1 MTKSVEEHTGKNAA
15 LETKKPEVHGQYR
28 STGQPHRIQCA
39 TTDENQ
45 SVEMDLDY
53 CLGHLSVI
61 VGALL
66 FSQGSQST
74 ATLIPCNLHLHSKF
88 SHSGWPVL
96 Q

>member
-1 MTKSVEEHTGKNAA
+1 M
-15 LETKKPEVHGQYR
+15 LETQQLEVHGHCR
-28 STGQPHRIQCA
+28 SAGQPHCIQCA
-39 TTDENQ
+39 VTDENQ
-45 SVEMDLDY
+45 SVEMDLGY
-53 CLGHLSVI
+53 CLGQLSVI

-74 ATLIPCNLHLHSKF
+74 ATLILCSLHLHLKF